1 MEKNYYV
8 YILASKRNGT
18 LYIGVTSNLIK
29 RVWEHKEKIADGFTK
44 KYDVDK
50 LVYVE
55 YFRDPENAIKREKRL
70 KKYKRQW
77 KINLIEKDNPQW
89 KDLYD
94 MLVSGYPE

>member
-94 MLVSGYPE
+94 MLVSG